1 MSRSTASVDPS
12 PPPSAGC
19 IVTIKKW
26 RTAAIAWQEY
36 SLPKNKL
43 LSVTSSSSLVTMRRR
58 GGAFCLRVVDD
69 TLKKLFFKLGDLVGR
84 QPGYFLIVPALLTAL
99 CASGFQRMDYNYDP
113 EYLISPTSGPAKTER
128 ALMEKYFPV
137 DYQQFQVWTVFLI
150 QFRKNY
156 NEILN
161 TRNAW
166 RCHGSESCTLGKLLE
181 KYVFNWV
188 FQHLFTLI
196 FI

>member
-1 MSRSTASVDPS
+1 
-12 PPPSAGC
+12 
-19 IVTIKKW
+19 
-26 RTAAIAWQEY
+26 
-36 SLPKNKL
+36 
-43 LSVTSSSSLVTMRRR
+43 MRRR

-137 DYQQFQVWTVFLI
+137 DYQHFQVIIKILYSP
-150 QFRKNY
+150 KNRGE
-156 NEILN
+156 NCPLN
-161 TRNAW
+161 
-166 RCHGSESCTLGKLLE
+166 LE
-181 KYVFNWV
+181 K
-188 FQHLFTLI
+188 L
-196 FI
+196 

>member
-1 MSRSTASVDPS
+1 
-12 PPPSAGC
+12 
-19 IVTIKKW
+19 
-26 RTAAIAWQEY
+26 
-36 SLPKNKL
+36 
-43 LSVTSSSSLVTMRRR
+43 MRRR

-137 DYQQFQVWTVFLI
+137 DYQHFQVIIKILQYSSKTENRGKTVP
-150 QFRKNY
+150 
-156 NEILN
+156 
-161 TRNAW
+161 
-166 RCHGSESCTLGKLLE
+166 
-181 KYVFNWV
+181 
-188 FQHLFTLI
+188 
-196 FI
+196 